1 LVLGR
6 EGGALA
12 KMLPPFRFGAG
23 GIVGNGKQWYSWV
36 HIDDVAAI
44 YVSAIDGGDGPFN
57 ATAPNPVTNA
67 EFTHA
72 LAAVLHRP
80 AVLPVPQFVLEFML
94 GEGAS
99 VLTGGQ
105 RVLPRRI
112 TGERGYTFAF
122 PVLAGALENLLA

>member
-1 LVLGR
+1 
-6 EGGALA
+6 
-12 KMLPPFRFGAG
+12 
-23 GIVGNGKQWYSWV
+23 
-36 HIDDVAAI
+36 
-44 YVSAIDGGDGPFN
+44 
-57 ATAPNPVTNA
+57 
-67 EFTHA
+67 
-72 LAAVLHRP
+72 
-80 AVLPVPQFVLEFML
+80 ML